1 MILKREIVSIK
12 KITAILL
19 LVIFGFTNS
28 LFSQSKDKNEA
39 YLPVFKTHSDWIA
52 YSSKF
57 IFQSSKELDK
67 IPDPII
73 YEKDI
78 NGFNDN
84 LNKLRLN
91 HYTIKTQS
99 NLRNFYNLRNQF
111 GLLME
116 QLNRFNKKM
125 KRQDVVLIHQL
136 QLINELSKHSLVNTV
151 LKDSVAGL
159 ENASQFNSLL
169 LSMDSMKN
177 NIVAL
182 HEVYADKISFCNNIF
197 LNAFEEDD
205 IINNEMDNIT
215 KNLLHPEEPS
225 FLHLT
230 DNKYPA
236 FSSTLKATCN
246 QKLDLLLNY
255 SKVAL
260 WDLIFLRVVVLI
272 FAFVPLWYVKKI
284 YRKKEGTIYTR
295 HFRYV
300 HNHTAL
306 MAPTTML
313 VLAPLLFHYP
323 PMLLLDLLF
332 MTIAFSVM
340 TIVTKENKSLKKSH
354 VFGLLIFYVL
364 LKFDNLIIT
373 VTLVDRIIFSL
384 SIFSLPVFYKLL
396 KWVKQHA
403 HIHRTLLLV
412 MLYSVM
418 IMVLIGW
425 MFNVTGNF
433 ILSKNITLAAFEGL
447 FFMLMLHFVI
457 NGIGDYILMTGDY
470 LHRNKINF
478 KPELLEVHFRI
489 RRYLIFTAI
498 LYWVVAFL
506 INLNLFHFI
515 ANPILEYVRTPRTIG
530 GVTFSFGNLLIFAI
544 LSIFI
549 YTIYELMKKMKIFKQ
564 RHSLSS

>member
-12 KITAILL
+12 KITAILVL
-19 LVIFGFTNS
+19 FILGFTNS

-39 YLPVFKTHSDWIA
+39 YLPIFKTASDWVSF
-52 YSSKF
+52 SSEF

-67 IPDPII
+67 IPSASIFD
-73 YEKDI
+73 KDI

-84 LNKLRLN
+84 LSKLRLN

-125 KRQDVVLIHQL
+125 KRQDVVLIRQL
-136 QLINELSKHSLVNTV
+136 QLINKLSEHSLVNTV
-151 LKDSVAGL
+151 LKDSAAGF
-159 ENASQFNSLL
+159 EYAAQFNKLL

-177 NIVAL
+177 KIAAM

-205 IINNEMDNIT
+205 IINKEMDNIT
-215 KNLLHPEEPS
+215 KNLLHPEELS

-230 DNKYPA
+230 ENNYPA
-236 FSSTLKATCN
+236 FWPTFKSTCR
-246 QKLDLLLNY
+246 QKVDLLLSY
-255 SKVAL
+255 SKASL

-284 YRKKEGTIYTR
+284 YRKNAGTIYTQ

-306 MAPTTML
+306 MAPTIML

-323 PMLLLDLLF
+323 PMLLLDMLF
-332 MTIAFSVM
+332 ITIAFSVM
-340 TIVTKENKSLKKSH
+340 TIVSKENKSLKKSH

-364 LKFDNLIIT
+364 LKVDNLIIT
-373 VTLVDRIIFSL
+373 VTMVDRIIFSL
-384 SIFSLPVFYKLL
+384 SIFTLPIFYRLL
-396 KWVKQHA
+396 NWVRQHVEN
-403 HIHRTLLLV
+403 HRPLLIAVLC
-412 MLYSVM
+412 SVM
-418 IMVLIGW
+418 ILVSVGW
-425 MFNVTGNF
+425 IFNLNGNF

-447 FFMLMLHFVI
+447 FFMFMLHFAI

-470 LHRNKINF
+470 FYRKKINF
-478 KPELLEVHFRI
+478 KLELVAVHFRI
-489 RRYLIFTAI
+489 KRYLIFAAI

-515 ANPILEYVRTPRTIG
+515 ANPVLEYIRMPRTIG
-530 GVTFSFGNLLIFAI
+530 SVTFSFGNLLIFAI

-549 YTIYELMKKMKIFKQ
+549 HLMYELMKRKWVVNK
-564 RHSLSS
+564 SN

>member
-12 KITAILL
+12 KITAILVL
-19 LVIFGFTNS
+19 FILGFTNS

-39 YLPVFKTHSDWIA
+39 YLPIFKSASDWVS

-67 IPDPII
+67 IPSASIFD
-73 YEKDI
+73 KDI

-84 LNKLRLN
+84 LSKLRLN

-125 KRQDVVLIHQL
+125 KRQDVVLIRQL
-136 QLINELSKHSLVNTV
+136 QLINKLSEHSLVNTV
-151 LKDSVAGL
+151 FKDSAAGF
-159 ENASQFNSLL
+159 EYAAQFNKLL

-177 NIVAL
+177 KIAAM

-205 IINNEMDNIT
+205 IINKEMDNIT
-215 KNLLHPEEPS
+215 KNLLHPEELS

-230 DNKYPA
+230 ENNYPA
-236 FSSTLKATCN
+236 FWPTFKSTCR
-246 QKLDLLLNY
+246 QKVDLLLSY
-255 SKVAL
+255 SKASL

-284 YRKKEGTIYTR
+284 YRKNAGTIYTQ

-306 MAPTTML
+306 MAPTIML

-323 PMLLLDLLF
+323 PMLLLDMLF
-332 MTIAFSVM
+332 ITIAFSVM
-340 TIVTKENKSLKKSH
+340 TIVSKENKSLKKSH

-364 LKFDNLIIT
+364 LKVDNLIIT
-373 VTLVDRIIFSL
+373 VTMVDRIIFSL
-384 SIFSLPVFYKLL
+384 SIFTLPIFYRLL
-396 KWVKQHA
+396 NWVRQHVEN
-403 HIHRTLLLV
+403 HRPLLIAV
-412 MLYSVM
+412 LYSVM
-418 IMVLIGW
+418 ILVSVGW
-425 MFNVTGNF
+425 IFNLNGNF

-447 FFMLMLHFVI
+447 FFMFMLHFAI

-470 LHRNKINF
+470 FYRKKINF
-478 KPELLEVHFRI
+478 KLELVAVHFRI
-489 RRYLIFTAI
+489 KRYLIFAAI

-515 ANPILEYVRTPRTIG
+515 ANPVLEYIRMPRTIG
-530 GVTFSFGNLLIFAI
+530 SVTFSFGNLLIFAV

-549 YTIYELMKKMKIFKQ
+549 HLMYELMKRKWVVNK
-564 RHSLSS
+564 SN